1 VRNWRLESK
10 GEMKVGLLWFDDDPA
25 RDLAQKVG
33 RAARHY
39 RQKFG
44 RRPNVCYVHPSLL
57 NGGSRR
63 VGGVKVAPLPSVLRH
78 HFWIGEEDGRHSSP
92 KRARRSIPRP

>member
-1 VRNWRLESK
+1 MLKE
-10 GEMKVGLLWFDDDPA
+10 GLLWFDDDPG

-44 RRPNVCYVHPSLL
+44 RKPNVCYVHPSLL
-57 NGGSRR
+57 EGSSHS
-63 VGGVKVAPLPSVLRH
+63 VGGVQVASLASILRH
-78 HFWIGEEDGRHSSP
+78 HFWVGEEEREH
-92 KRARRSIPRP
+92 